1 MIEESG
7 YYDMHCHILPGVDDG
22 SKSLEMSLDMLEME
36 YAQGV
41 RNVVL
46 TPHCFAGRTQPEL
59 INQQFEILVYRAAK
73 RFQGLQLYLG
83 SELMYSDT
91 IIEELAAGKAYTI
104 NSTNYALVEF
114 YTDITWKSLGNALRR
129 LGNEGYRPI
138 LAHMERYECLMRHP
152 ERVDEL
158 IGQGVIMQMN
168 SDSVCGGL
176 FDRQAAECRK
186 LIETGR
192 IHLLGTDAH
201 RVGWR
206 EPKLGDG
213 IRALQKKI
221 KDEKLLQ
228 RILFENPEKILKG
241 DHISI

>member
-1 MIEESG
+1 MIEENG

-59 INQQFEILVYRAAK
+59 INEQFETLVYRAAK
-73 RFQGLQLYLG
+73 RFHGLQLYLG

-91 IIEELAAGKAYTI
+91 IIEELAVGHAHTI
-104 NSTNYALVEF
+104 NHTNYALVEF
-114 YTDITWKSLGNALRR
+114 YTDIAWKSLCNALRR

-158 IGQGVIMQMN
+158 IRQGVIMQMN
-168 SDSVCGGL
+168 SESVCGGL

-201 RVGWR
+201 RMGWR

-213 IRALQKKI
+213 IRTLQKKI
-221 KDEKLLQ
+221 KDEKLLH
-228 RILFENPEKILKG
+228 RILFENPERILQG
-241 DHISI
+241 EHIGL